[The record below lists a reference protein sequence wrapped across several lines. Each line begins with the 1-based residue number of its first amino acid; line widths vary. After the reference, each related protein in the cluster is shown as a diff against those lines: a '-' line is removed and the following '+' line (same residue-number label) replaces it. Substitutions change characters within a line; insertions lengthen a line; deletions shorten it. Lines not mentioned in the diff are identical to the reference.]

1 MFPYTTSSSDDDI
14 LVWIVSFNT
23 DIKIIDLHAS
33 CNLAAFK
40 QQVSLS
46 YGLDHADTLRLEVKT
61 EAGLLLDAES
71 ETLLASGAIP
81 GEMITVTLL
90 PQT

>member
-1 MFPYTTSSSDDDI
+1 M
-14 LVWIVSFNT
+14 
-23 DIKIIDLHAS
+23 
-33 CNLAAFK
+33 
-40 QQVSLS
+40 SLS

-61 EAGLLLDAES
+61 EAGLLLDVES